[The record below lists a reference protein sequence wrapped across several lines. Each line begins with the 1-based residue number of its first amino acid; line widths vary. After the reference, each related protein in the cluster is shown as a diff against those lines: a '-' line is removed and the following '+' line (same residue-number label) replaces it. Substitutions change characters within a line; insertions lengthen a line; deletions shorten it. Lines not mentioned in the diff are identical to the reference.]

1 MKKKTLLIVIMFL
14 IMLILK
20 NKSYAAIEIKPSPEA
35 NANSVLKNTTVS
47 NSYLL
52 CQKMTEKGESL
63 YGSTV
68 LPHLSTNKD
77 WGAVAYLLNSIYGT
91 NTAGKSTGIKINING
106 VDYYSTNGNITGVMN
121 WGVNCYQ
128 TGLFSQ
134 TSSLIK
140 EYIDNGSES
149 TAKDNVI
156 ELEKATLNNSRF
168 VEIIDTKNFTAAST
182 QGMGLM

>member
-77 WGAVAYLLNSIYGT
+77 
-91 NTAGKSTGIKINING
+91 
-106 VDYYSTNGNITGVMN
+106 
-121 WGVNCYQ
+121 
-128 TGLFSQ
+128 
-134 TSSLIK
+134 
-140 EYIDNGSES
+140 
-149 TAKDNVI
+149 
-156 ELEKATLNNSRF
+156 
-168 VEIIDTKNFTAAST
+168 
-182 QGMGLM
+182 